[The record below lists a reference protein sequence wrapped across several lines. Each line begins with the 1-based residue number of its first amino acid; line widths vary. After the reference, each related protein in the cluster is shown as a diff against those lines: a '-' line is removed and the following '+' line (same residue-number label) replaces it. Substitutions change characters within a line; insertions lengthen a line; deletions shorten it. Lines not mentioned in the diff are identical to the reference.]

1 MTVKIVAHRGY
12 SGRYP
17 EMTTAAF
24 AAALELPIHGVECDI
39 RLSRDGELV
48 CIHDPIV
55 DRVSDGSG
63 RVSTHTLP
71 QLQELNFG
79 AELDPQQVVPLN
91 DLLDMIA
98 QAPGQRHIYIETK
111 HPLRYGRILE
121 EQLLRT
127 LIYHGMV
134 DDQRVHVIS
143 FSGASLMRMYQL
155 APQID
160 RVYLRRTWTRFLR
173 PLDPSFGHPTA
184 LGLSLLRAKMHP
196 DLVGKR
202 GMPTYVFTVDDP
214 EDMQWCRDNR
224 VELMATNEPER
235 ALDVLGAAAATP

>member
-1 MTVKIVAHRGY
+1 MTVKIVTHRGY

-127 LIYHGMV
+127 LIY
-134 DDQRVHVIS
+134 
-143 FSGASLMRMYQL
+143 QL